1 MHLKKG
7 SVRKQE
13 PTTISASK
21 KLIAINFDADS
32 SKLQKLY
39 DWNTFIPT
47 FPSTPYNEKR
57 NAGLVLESGLSLQ
70 SLLFSIHEALDR
82 QFHQTSVAFL
92 DVPNY

>member
-1 MHLKKG
+1 MHLEKG
-7 SVRKQE
+7 SVRQE

-21 KLIAINFDADS
+21 KVIAINFDADS

-70 SLLFSIHEALDR
+70 EFRAFS
-82 QFHQTSVAFL
+82 
-92 DVPNY
+92 